1 MLKEKIVKILVKDKS
16 LKTEDILRKIYQILN
31 PDLKQKIVNSV
42 EFPHGLNNKQINI
55 KLNPEADE
63 GLIKKKL
70 IEAAGISL
78 KE

>member
-16 LKTEDILRKIYQILN
+16 LNTEDILRKIYQILN

-42 EFPHGLNNKQINI
+42 EFPHGLNNKHINI

-70 IEAAGISL
+70 IETAGISL

>member
-1 MLKEKIVKILVKDKS
+1 MLKEKIVKILVKDES

-63 GLIKKKL
+63 SLIKKKL
-70 IEAAGISL
+70 IEAAEISL